1 MDLKLDTRPDHLRVV
16 VTGAFER
23 AAAREGLAQMVSQSQ
38 ATGLTRILIDGRGI
52 AGLVSIAD
60 RYELATSLAAMAG
73 SKLRVAILVSPAN
86 MFTKTL
92 EDTAT
97 NRGAQVR
104 TTASLDEAL
113 AFLGIAG
120 PG

>member
-1 MDLKLDTRPDHLRVV
+1 MELKLDTRPDHLRVV
-16 VTGAFER
+16 AAGAYEP
-23 AAAREGLAQMVSQSQ
+23 AAARQGLAQVISQSQ

-60 RYELATSLAAMAG
+60 RYELATSLATMAG
-73 SKLRVAILVSPAN
+73 SRLRVAILVSPEN

-92 EDTAT
+92 EDTAR

-104 TTASLDEAL
+104 TTDSLGEAL
-113 AFLGIAG
+113 AFLEISG
-120 PG
+120 

>member
-1 MDLKLDTRPDHLRVV
+1 MELKLDTRPDHLRVV
-16 VTGAFER
+16 VGGPYEG
-23 AAAREGLAQMVSQSQ
+23 AAAREGLAQVFSQSQ
-38 ATGLTRILIDGRGI
+38 ATGLARILIDGRGI

-60 RYELATSLAAMAG
+60 RYELATALATMAG
-73 SKLRVAILVSPAN
+73 TKVRVAILVSPEN

-113 AFLGIAG
+113 AFLEIRG
-120 PG
+120 